1 MNVSVPTE
9 MEDERVTFDL
19 CDMSKVQN
27 SSRVVAVRNT
37 RPTGETQADVGWCRS
52 ARCCGAGK
60 GVQTAV
66 FPQDQQPVLLR
77 GRR

>member
-19 CDMSKVQN
+19 CDMSKVPN

-60 GVQTAV
+60 GAAPGETLI
-66 FPQDQQPVLLR
+66 FKRLCERSFL
-77 GRR
+77 